1 MSTAVLVAEMVA
13 HFYPKLVELH
23 NYQPV
28 NSSIAQLYNWSCLNK
43 RVFRK
48 LGFVLSKAESE
59 AVCTCQPGAVER
71 VLKLLQACTA
81 CLCLP
86 SLLPTITKATA
97 SAAAAAL
104 LLSWSLH
111 CCR

>member
-1 MSTAVLVAEMVA
+1 MAEIVA
-13 HFYPKLVELH
+13 HYHPRLVELH

-28 NSSIAQLYNWSCLNK
+28 NSSIAKLYNWSCLNK

-81 CLCLP
+81 RLCLP
-86 SLLPTITKATA
+86 TLLPTITKGTA
-97 SAAAAAL
+97 SAAAAL
-104 LLSWSLH
+104 LLRWSLH